1 MASLKSK
8 LIKLLLDYNV
18 KIGQKLLNLRS
29 FYVAEVYAEE
39 NETIDFRDFPEESKG
54 ILILNQAVID
64 SRMDECLKCE
74 HLFKPTKSCKKCGC
88 FMKVKTLYKNAKCPI
103 GKWGKVEEKRV
114 AHVI

>member
-1 MASLKSK
+1 MASLKIK
-8 LIKLLLDYNV
+8 LIKFLLDYNV